1 VLAVTKQLPHHF
13 FVGGLGRMVWF
24 EETVAEY
31 FSPDRFSVIEA
42 RGGYSRIGQAWETR
56 LSAGAGVQ
64 QISSDGTWQFEGHIE
79 GRAAWWFSERNR
91 LEAFAGVSNSA
102 YLSATGAYRWG
113 TAGLVVR
120 LGL

>member
-1 VLAVTKQLPHHF
+1 
-13 FVGGLGRMVWF
+13 MVWYADT
-24 EETVAEY
+24 EPGY
-31 FSPDRFSVIEA
+31 FSPDRFTVVEA
-42 RGGYSRIGQAWETR
+42 RGGYARVGQDWETR

-64 QISSDGTWQFEGHIE
+64 QITSSGPWEFEGHIE
-79 GRAAWWFSERNR
+79 GRAAWWFSRWNR

-113 TAGLVVR
+113 TAGLVLR